1 MPVRGAAWRT
11 ATLSRLPLVSCT
23 ANRRLLEGFQTAHC
37 NASPASI
44 SGNATFDHLQLLE
57 ETLKFVAGNQLT
69 HRNPLMPTHTPE
81 RMLRR
86 TGNTVN
92 FFVALQ

>member
-1 MPVRGAAWRT
+1 MAGCDVALAGFGWSEPHFVLPV
-11 ATLSRLPLVSCT
+11 PPPT

-57 ETLKFVAGNQLT
+57 ETPRFSAARCHQSASPCPKSGLN
-69 HRNPLMPTHTPE
+69 
-81 RMLRR
+81 
-86 TGNTVN
+86 
-92 FFVALQ
+92 